1 MVQVN
6 WIINKFR
13 KAKSKE
19 IRIYQEVMII
29 LRAQLEESVKIFPIL
44 ISD

>member
-1 MVQVN
+1 MVEDN
-6 WIINKFR
+6 RIINKFR

-19 IRIYQEVMII
+19 IRIYQEAMII
-29 LRAQLEESVKIFPIL
+29 LRAQLEESDKIFPIL